1 MAKKI
6 YKIPQILSKFTLKNA
21 HTLLLVLELAAA
33 FPSGERSFA
42 GFQEV

>member
-1 MAKKI
+1 MQVSLYLYISMSLLI
-6 YKIPQILSKFTLKNA
+6 YY

-33 FPSGERSFA
+33 FPSGERSFV